1 MPNGDNVP
9 QQQKEQAE
17 SEGINIFAPEM
28 LEEVTIKLTRGQAT
42 FIYGFLAQNIQPRG
56 FAMVEFAYNMQ
67 NRLEAA
73 LDITRNVEV
82 EIVEAAE
89 ETSTIVTTP
98 TVTTSTTVKEPAFI
112 GEPPK
117 DIPQSKP
124 VFGGVTVSTENLKEE

>member
-9 QQQKEQAE
+9 QQEQAE
-17 SEGINIFAPEM
+17 PEGINIFAPEM

-56 FAMVEFAYNMQ
+56 FAMVEFAYDMQ
-67 NRLEAA
+67 NRLDAA
-73 LDITRNVEV
+73 LDITRNVKV

-98 TVTTSTTVKEPAFI
+98 IKGPTFI
-112 GEPPK
+112 GDPPK
-117 DIPQSKP
+117 DMSKLQP
-124 VFGGVTVSTENLKEE
+124 VFDNVSISTNETKEE

>member
-9 QQQKEQAE
+9 QQEQEQAE

-28 LEEVTIKLTRGQAT
+28 LEEVTITLTRGQAT

-56 FAMVEFAYNMQ
+56 FAMVEFAYDMQ
-67 NRLEAA
+67 NRLDAA
-73 LDITRNVEV
+73 LDITRNVKV

-98 TVTTSTTVKEPAFI
+98 TKVPTFI
-112 GEPPK
+112 GDPPK
-117 DIPQSKP
+117 DMSKLQP
-124 VFGGVTVSTENLKEE
+124 VFDNVSISTIETKEE

>member
-17 SEGINIFAPEM
+17 PEGINIFAPEM
-28 LEEVTIKLTRGQAT
+28 LEEVTITLTRGQAT

-56 FAMVEFAYNMQ
+56 FAMVEFAYDMQ
-67 NRLEAA
+67 NRLDAA
-73 LDITRNVEV
+73 LDITRNVKV

-98 TVTTSTTVKEPAFI
+98 TKGPTFI
-112 GEPPK
+112 GDPPK
-117 DIPQSKP
+117 DMSKLQP
-124 VFGGVTVSTENLKEE
+124 VFDNVSISTIETKEE